1 MDSVDSNKITNQN
14 NHEMIFALDKNAPPV
29 ADDPWYQN
37 NDVAIP
43 LLLIGIGLFQFV
55 LRKWIAPVSEGV
67 TSKLENQIPT
77 QGLIYMPEFGAFIA
91 IFGFVLLVALNIVLP
106 LMGVEP

>member
-1 MDSVDSNKITNQN
+1 MDSIDSNKTTNQN
-14 NHEMIFALDKNAPPV
+14 NHEMMFTLDKNAPPV

-37 NDVAIP
+37 NDVAFP

-55 LRKWIAPVSEGV
+55 LRKWIAPVSEDV
-67 TSKLENQIPT
+67 ISKLENQIPT
-77 QGLIYMPEFGAFIA
+77 QGLIYMPEFGAVIAFI
-91 IFGFVLLVALNIVLP
+91 GVVLLVLLNIALP